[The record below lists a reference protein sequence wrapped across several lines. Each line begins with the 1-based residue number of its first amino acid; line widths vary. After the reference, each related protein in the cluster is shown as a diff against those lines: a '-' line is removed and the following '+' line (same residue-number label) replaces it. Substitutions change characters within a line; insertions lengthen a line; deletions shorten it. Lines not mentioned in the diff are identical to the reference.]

1 MATKQSSSADEDE
14 SRRMC
19 SPKSKSSL
27 DDGISQL
34 FPLLSSLNVTLV
46 TDNAKRPV
54 RSATAAMQYLAQ
66 PAPKTPKKCRW
77 ETVCSSKS
85 HASKSRK
92 DQGSFPMECYS
103 KQQQRLA
110 ATFSA
115 FQSTNSPK
123 SVQEAP
129 TVPRRADQVFQSS
142 VMTEVRQPYRRESD
156 EGEGM
161 LPERRHAVEDPLCSS
176 MEAKKP
182 RRQLS
187 EDSLDV
193 VVVVV
198 QDQQVRSSLES
209 IKPCRRPTADEM
221 TLLQLSKE
229 LFLNL
234 EEYNVTEPG
243 KTLCLSPNTSLDPT
257 QTLSNALQEEL
268 ADDFS

>member
-1 MATKQSSSADEDE
+1 
-14 SRRMC
+14 MC

-66 PAPKTPKKCRW
+66 PAPKTPKKNRW

-92 DQGSFPMECYS
+92 EHGSFPTECSS
-103 KQQQRLA
+103 KQQRLA

-115 FQSTNSPK
+115 FQSTDSPK

-129 TVPRRADQVFQSS
+129 TVPRRADQVFQSCS
-142 VMTEVRQPYRRESD
+142 IMTEVRQPYRRESD

-193 VVVVV
+193 VVV
-198 QDQQVRSSLES
+198 QDRQVRSSLES

-243 KTLCLSPNTSLDPT
+243 KTLCLSPNTPSDPT